1 MTSASPGWSN
11 LADSLPA
18 AWQDA
23 LGPVGR
29 DALARIGNELSQ
41 RALRE
46 QIIPGPH
53 QVFRALLTPP
63 SSVKVLIIGQDP
75 YPNPH
80 HAMGLSFSVPREV
93 SPLPPTAINIRREL
107 ASDLGLSLAPH
118 FDLESWVA
126 QGALLLNRHLTT
138 VAGQPGSHRSL
149 GWTEI
154 TDRIVHHLVSTQPRL
169 VSVLW
174 GREAKAVI
182 PLLGDT
188 AWLESAHPSP
198 LSARRGFF
206 GSRPFSRVNALLA
219 TRGVPAIDWS
229 IR

>member
-1 MTSASPGWSN
+1 MTPPPSGWSD
-11 LADSLPA
+11 LGRTLPA
-18 AWQDA
+18 EWHDA
-23 LGPVGR
+23 LSPVGL
-29 DALARIGNELSQ
+29 DALTQISNELSH

-46 QIIPGPH
+46 QIIPEPH

-93 SPLPPTAINIRREL
+93 NPLPPTAMNIRREL

-118 FDLESWVA
+118 FDLQSWAA
-126 QGALLLNRHLTT
+126 QGVLLLNRHLTT

-149 GWTEI
+149 GWTDI

-182 PLLGDT
+182 PLLGDS